1 MGTIDTKEF
10 APLAGEA
17 KIKRLTEIREQF
29 SGSDLV
35 DQRSRV
41 LLALRDF
48 PVSTYEARK
57 YLDVMHIAGRVME
70 LREFGWQIETLWSY
84 EFSDSGKKHR
94 IGLYV
99 YRGGGGDDAK

>member
-1 MGTIDTKEF
+1 MGIVDTREF
-10 APLAGEA
+10 APLEGEA
-17 KIKRLTEIREQF
+17 KAKRLLEIRSQF
-29 SGSDLV
+29 SGNDLV

-70 LREFGWQIETLWSY
+70 LRERGWQIETLWNY

-99 YRGGGGDDAK
+99 YRGGGGNVDK